1 MSEAIIGLVG
11 VIVGAVINRYASIKA
26 QRVASEANI
35 RHLMYIK
42 AHDAIIGAI
51 KALTYRNNLCDTLV
65 KIVTDD
71 PSEEKVR
78 LNVVLTFNMIQ
89 KYATAS
95 DTDTEVLAVMP
106 YIHSAI
112 PARGPSEISDTNT
125 LLNFVTTC
133 QRINASVILRG
144 LNSKLM
150 PSEINELY
158 EILQASKEAIKRES
172 NHLLR
177 ILDIFYKELDRPDL
191 GVFTGK

>member
-1 MSEAIIGLVG
+1 MSEAIIGLFG

-95 DTDTEVLAVMP
+95 DTETEVLAVMP
-106 YIHSAI
+106 YIRSVI
-112 PARGPSEISDTNT
+112 PARGSSEIRDAKV
-125 LLNFVTTC
+125 LLNLLKRATK
-133 QRINASVILRG
+133 SVRL
-144 LNSKLM
+144 
-150 PSEINELY
+150 
-158 EILQASKEAIKRES
+158 
-172 NHLLR
+172 
-177 ILDIFYKELDRPDL
+177 
-191 GVFTGK
+191 